1 MKSTTK
7 ITVRN
12 YHIDHFGHVNH
23 ARFVEML
30 EEARWRYL
38 EENQLLDQIH
48 HVEAFHV
55 VAKVMLQ
62 YKHPAHIG
70 DILRF
75 ETQIDQRSTH
85 SFQVDQKVYLQKSG
99 KMVIQAKIT
108 NVFIDQKGQ
117 PRLIDQDILG
127 IWSDLAKAK
136 GPGNK
141 H

>member
-1 MKSTTK
+1 MKSTTN

-23 ARFVEML
+23 ARFVELL

-38 EENQLLDQIH
+38 EEYQLLEPIH
-48 HVEAFHV
+48 HVGAFHV
-55 VAKVMLQ
+55 VAKIMVQ
-62 YKHPAHIG
+62 YKHPAQIG

-85 SFQVDQKVYLQKSG
+85 SFQVDQKVYLKNSG
-99 KMVIQAKIT
+99 EMVIEAKIT

-117 PRLIDQDILG
+117 PRLIEHDILG
-127 IWSDLAKAK
+127 IWSDLAQATMIEKI
-136 GPGNK
+136 
-141 H
+141 

>member
-23 ARFVEML
+23 ARFVELL

-38 EENQLLDQIH
+38 EENQLLEPIH
-48 HVEAFHV
+48 NFGAFHV
-55 VAKVMLQ
+55 VTEIRLQ

-85 SFQVDQKVYLQKSG
+85 SFQVDQKAYLKTSE
-99 KMVIQAKIT
+99 KMVIKAKIT
-108 NVFIDQKGQ
+108 NVFIDQSAQ

-127 IWSDLAKAK
+127 IWPDLAKA
-136 GPGNK
+136 NK
-141 H
+141 IE

>member
-23 ARFVEML
+23 ARFVELL

-38 EENQLLDQIH
+38 EENQLLEPIH
-48 HVEAFHV
+48 HIGAFHV
-55 VAKVMLQ
+55 VAKAILQ

-70 DILRF
+70 DVLCF
-75 ETQIDQRSTH
+75 ETQINQRSTH
-85 SFQVDQKVYLQKSG
+85 SFQVDQKGYLQKSG

-117 PRLIDQDILG
+117 LRLIDQDILG
-127 IWSDLAKAK
+127 IWPDLAKA
-136 GPGNK
+136 NK
-141 H
+141 VEEI